1 MTRGGSAE
9 TSFETLIYATDG
21 PLATVTLNRP
31 DRLNTIVPP
40 MPDELEAAV
49 HRAVGDESV
58 KVIVL
63 RGAGR
68 SFCAGFDFG
77 GGFHHWD
84 ELMTTEDEWDPGKD
98 FMMATAP
105 SLGPVPKFM
114 SMWRSPKPVIAQVHG
129 WCVGGGSDMALCAD
143 LVVASEDARIGTPYS
158 RMWGAYLSG
167 MWLYRL
173 GLTRAKEYALT
184 GKPLSGREAADAGLI
199 NQAVPFAE
207 LEQAVR
213 ALAERLAAIPVSQL
227 AAMKLV
233 VNQAYENMGLAST
246 QTLGPILD
254 GLMRNT
260 PDAKRFIELAES
272 EGVQRAVAERDAA
285 FGDYSQ
291 APPDEQPDPN
301 NVIEP

>member
-1 MTRGGSAE
+1 MSDE
-9 TSFETLIYATDG
+9 SFETLIYATDG
-21 PLATVTLNRP
+21 PVATVTLNRP
-31 DRLNTIVPP
+31 ERLNTIVPP

-49 HRAVGDESV
+49 HRAVADPAV
-58 KVIVL
+58 KVIML

-68 SFCAGFDFG
+68 AFCAGFDFG

-84 ELMTTEDEWDPGKD
+84 AGITTEGEWDPGKD
-98 FMMATAP
+98 FAMATAP
-105 SLGPVPKFM
+105 SVGPVPKFM
-114 SMWRSPKPVIAQVHG
+114 SMWRAPKPVIAQVHG

-158 RMWGAYLSG
+158 RMWGSYLSG

-184 GKPLSGREAADAGLI
+184 GKPLSGREAADIGLI
-199 NQAVPFAE
+199 NDAVPFAS
-207 LEQAVR
+207 LEDTVR
-213 ALAERLAAIPVSQL
+213 ALAERLASIPLSQL

-272 EGVQRAVAERDAA
+272 EGVSRAVAERDEP
-285 FGDYSQ
+285 FGDYSA
-291 APPDEQPDPN
+291 APPEEQPDPN